1 VHAGTAA
8 VTANRIAGRSFDPAR
23 SMHVAGIICN
33 AIVDVKSPGRQAER
47 GMGVPPC
54 YTAS

>member
-8 VTANRIAGRSFDPAR
+8 VTANRIAGRSFEPAR